1 MQVITVPKDLCQ
13 ASFDWHF
20 IHEVV
25 VLERSEQFI
34 RVQATLARGQD
45 PYLERLLG
53 HYSSGL
59 LLEIS
64 KQMGKVAYQL
74 LSPSDGPVRYMVRE
88 ITMAFPA
95 YTILDERFPLRVI
108 ASVEATEFRK
118 TKVQSGNTIIQFH
131 QGDTMTAEIRFAAT
145 VVSPQRETA
154 IEDMFRDA
162 LTAVHDASKS

>member
-1 MQVITVPKDLCQ
+1 MQVIAVPKDLCQ

-20 IHEVV
+20 IREVV
-25 VLERSEQFI
+25 VVERSDEHI
-34 RVQATLARGQD
+34 RVEAALARGHD

-64 KQMGKVAYQL
+64 KQLGKVAYQL
-74 LSPSDGPVRYMVRE
+74 LSPSEGPVRYMVRE

-95 YTILDERFPLRVI
+95 YTILDERFPIRAVGI
-108 ASVEATEFRK
+108 VDATEFRK
-118 TKVQSGNTIIQFH
+118 RKVLSGNTIVQFH

-162 LTAVHDASKS
+162 LAGSTVTSK